1 MKNGSTVAFRKR
13 GIFDMPTGAVE
24 RGKVVAVCAKSVC
37 VHVGDRFESVDR
49 EDILTDEAAQAIE
62 DLNDTLT
69 VRAAAESRKPMPMPE
84 VRALAKAI
92 REARKDA

>member
-1 MKNGSTVAFRKR
+1 MENGSIVAFRKR
-13 GIFDMPTGAVE
+13 GPFGMPTGSVG

-37 VHVGDRFESVDR
+37 VHVGDWFESVDR
-49 EDILTDEAAQAIE
+49 EDILTDEAAQALE
-62 DLNDTLT
+62 DLADTLT
-69 VRAAAESRKPMPMPE
+69 VRAAAESEKPMPMPE